1 MGRQC
6 QVPSLSLVLSV
17 PQLLLVVV
25 VAVFGTW
32 SYPCLLSAA
41 RDNILPLE
49 VVNIAGG

>member
-6 QVPSLSLVLSV
+6 QIPSLSLVLSM
-17 PQLLLVVV
+17 PQLLLLVVVV

-32 SYPCLLSAA
+32 SYPCLLAAA

-49 VVNIAGG
+49 VV